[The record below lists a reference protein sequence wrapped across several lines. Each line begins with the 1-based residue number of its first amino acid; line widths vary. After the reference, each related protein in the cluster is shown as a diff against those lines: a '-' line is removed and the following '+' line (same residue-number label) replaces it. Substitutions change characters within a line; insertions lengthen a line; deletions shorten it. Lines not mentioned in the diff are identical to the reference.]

1 MRVVTRASIES
12 EQVAVDQPRPLMDQ
26 RSRAHQ
32 LGHGRWL
39 SRAPVLGKASPV
51 AQEDS
56 RLRYEDSRC
65 GRATNEL
72 REGLTMAAEQSR
84 KRQIAEQSRER
95 QIAEDNPREIRKV
108 IAQIEESLRVLSG
121 IAQRT
126 RAKRLLVS
134 GAAVT
139 GAALV
144 AKRLASRPSGL
155 DFGRL
160 FERMPENAPPKL
172 MFRNIS
178 AIRDNTER
186 ILRLLESER
195 TTAGP
200 ELRRDP
206 AL

>member
-1 MRVVTRASIES
+1 M
-12 EQVAVDQPRPLMDQ
+12 
-26 RSRAHQ
+26 
-32 LGHGRWL
+32 
-39 SRAPVLGKASPV
+39 
-51 AQEDS
+51 
-56 RLRYEDSRC
+56 
-65 GRATNEL
+65 
-72 REGLTMAAEQSR
+72 
-84 KRQIAEQSRER
+84 
-95 QIAEDNPREIRKV
+95 
-108 IAQIEESLRVLSG
+108 EESLRVLSG

-126 RAKRLLVS
+126 RAKKLLIS

-144 AKRLASRPSGL
+144 AKRLASRSSGL

-178 AIRDNTER
+178 AIRENTER
-186 ILRLLESER
+186 ILQLLESER

-200 ELRRDP
+200 QPTRDP

>member
-1 MRVVTRASIES
+1 MATE
-12 EQVAVDQPRPLMDQ
+12 
-26 RSRAHQ
+26 RSRKRQTAQ
-32 LGHGRWL
+32 Q
-39 SRAPVLGKASPV
+39 AP
-51 AQEDS
+51 
-56 RLRYEDSRC
+56 
-65 GRATNEL
+65 
-72 REGLTMAAEQSR
+72 EQSR
-84 KRQIAEQSRER
+84 KRQIAEQLRKRSRKR
-95 QIAEDNPREIRKV
+95 QIAEDSPREARKV
-108 IAQIEESLRVLSG
+108 IAQMEESLRVLSG

-126 RAKRLLVS
+126 RAKKLLIS

-144 AKRLASRPSGL
+144 AKRLASRSSGL

-178 AIRDNTER
+178 AIRENTER
-186 ILRLLESER
+186 ILQLLESER

-200 ELRRDP
+200 QPRRDP